1 MKYEQIIALLDR
13 GLTPEQIV
21 TLGQAPD
28 TIVPQDEPEP
38 PQQEADPI
46 QEPASNPVPEWA
58 ASLQMSIDRMTNAL
72 HANAIMR
79 QQMPEQHV
87 MTPEEALAEVI
98 APPKK

>member
-1 MKYEQIIALLDR
+1 MKYEQIIALLER

-28 TIVPQDEPEP
+28 AIVPQDEPEQ
-38 PQQEADPI
+38 PQQP
-46 QEPASNPVPEWA
+46 QPAPVKDNNEQPAWA
-58 ASLQMSIDRMTNAL
+58 AALQQSIDRMTNAR